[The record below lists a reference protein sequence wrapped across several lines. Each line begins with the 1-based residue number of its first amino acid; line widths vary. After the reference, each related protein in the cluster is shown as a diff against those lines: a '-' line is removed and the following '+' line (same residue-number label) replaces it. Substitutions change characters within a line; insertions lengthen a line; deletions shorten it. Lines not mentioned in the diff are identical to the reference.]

1 MIVYHSSFTI
11 ITNPDVK
18 YSRNKTDFSKGFYLT
33 TNKDQAKVWAKR
45 RISDYEISYINEYE
59 LNEKELKKLKVLKFN
74 SYDKKWLDFVCKCR
88 VNQDDSDYDVVIGP
102 VADDKVYDTIN
113 LYFERL
119 ININEAIKR
128 LKKKEANNQICI
140 RNNEAI
146 DLLLTFVKGERYNG

>member
-33 TNKDQAKVWAKR
+33 TNKDQTKVWAKR

-74 SYDKKWLDFVCKCR
+74 SYDKKWLDFVSKCR

-113 LYFERL
+113 LYFEGL